1 MGTVKLELPGQRPLL
16 SGQLG
21 DRARFWRMRACL
33 APTMMHFVLLRMQ
46 GTYQKSTEIYKS
58 AN

>member
-21 DRARFWRMRACL
+21 DRARFWRTRACL
-33 APTMMHFVLLRMQ
+33 ASAMMHFVLLRMQ
-46 GTYQKSTEIYKS
+46 GTYQKSTEI
-58 AN
+58 